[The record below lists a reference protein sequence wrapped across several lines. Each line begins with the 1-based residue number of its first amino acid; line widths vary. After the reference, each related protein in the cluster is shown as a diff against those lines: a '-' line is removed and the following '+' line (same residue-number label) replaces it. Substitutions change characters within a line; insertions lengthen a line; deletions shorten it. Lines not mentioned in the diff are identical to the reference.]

1 MPSLIFLIPVL
12 SSTMVP
18 VARTVV
24 VILETFLLE
33 EIDLFVLEEKT
44 LLLLARDADKDMDK
58 TEEAILM
65 MCYQFYLHCCV
76 WLRLLWGSSSARV
89 QRKRVKLTSLSS
101 SEREKKVKIRE
112 ILFSFGEEDIFFSF
126 SLSLKKKQENQHEAN
141 LLQLN
146 CDKAKQILGWSPRW
160 DSKKTIYST
169 AKWYKVYLDGGDI
182 ESCTKEQI
190 YDFYQELR
198 WLMGLLLHR

>member
-44 LLLLARDADKDMDK
+44 LLLPARDADKDMDK

-65 MCYQFYLHCCV
+65 YQFYLRCCV
-76 WLRLLWGSSSARV
+76 LRVITMRKFFCARSKKKGEIDV
-89 QRKRVKLTSLSS
+89 TLVSQKGK
-101 SEREKKVKIRE
+101 KKVKIPE
-112 ILFSFGEEDIFFSF
+112 ILFSFGPRGDLFFLSTRKEKDKKRRKQRREEKQILFLKRIRYISSQITTLIIIIIIIIIFSF
-126 SLSLKKKQENQHEAN
+126 SLSLS
-141 LLQLN
+141 LL
-146 CDKAKQILGWSPRW
+146 S
-160 DSKKTIYST
+160 IYYFS
-169 AKWYKVYLDGGDI
+169 
-182 ESCTKEQI
+182 
-190 YDFYQELR
+190 
-198 WLMGLLLHR
+198 

>member
-44 LLLLARDADKDMDK
+44 LFLPARDADKDMDK

-65 MCYQFYLHCCV
+65 YQFYLRCCV
-76 WLRLLWGSSSARV
+76 LCVITVRKFFCARSKKKEEIDVTLLPQKG
-89 QRKRVKLTSLSS
+89 K
-101 SEREKKVKIRE
+101 KKVKIPE
-112 ILFSFGEEDIFFSF
+112 ILFSFGPRGDLFFLNKKRKGQKEEKTVEEEEKQILFLKRIRYISSQITTLIIIIIIIIIIFSF
-126 SLSLKKKQENQHEAN
+126 SLSLS
-141 LLQLN
+141 LL
-146 CDKAKQILGWSPRW
+146 S
-160 DSKKTIYST
+160 IYYFS
-169 AKWYKVYLDGGDI
+169 
-182 ESCTKEQI
+182 
-190 YDFYQELR
+190 
-198 WLMGLLLHR
+198 

>member
-33 EIDLFVLEEKT
+33 IDLFVLEEKT

-65 MCYQFYLHCCV
+65 YQFYLRCLCV
-76 WLRLLWGSSSARV
+76 LCVITMRKSFCARSKKKGWNWRHSPLPLP
-89 QRKRVKLTSLSS
+89 QKGKKKGENAEILSS
-101 SEREKKVKIRE
+101 PLGPKRRSFFPSLKKQEKLVLEKREKGPPAEKTKREGRKLFLKRIRY
-112 ILFSFGEEDIFFSF
+112 ISSQITTLIIIIIIFSF
-126 SLSLKKKQENQHEAN
+126 SLSLPTKY
-141 LLQLN
+141 
-146 CDKAKQILGWSPRW
+146 IL
-160 DSKKTIYST
+160 
-169 AKWYKVYLDGGDI
+169 
-182 ESCTKEQI
+182 
-190 YDFYQELR
+190 F
-198 WLMGLLLHR
+198 

>member
-24 VILETFLLE
+24 VILETFLL

-65 MCYQFYLHCCV
+65 MYYQFYLRCV
-76 WLRLLWGSSSARV
+76 LW
-89 QRKRVKLTSLSS
+89 
-101 SEREKKVKIRE
+101 
-112 ILFSFGEEDIFFSF
+112 
-126 SLSLKKKQENQHEAN
+126 
-141 LLQLN
+141 
-146 CDKAKQILGWSPRW
+146 
-160 DSKKTIYST
+160 
-169 AKWYKVYLDGGDI
+169 
-182 ESCTKEQI
+182 
-190 YDFYQELR
+190 
-198 WLMGLLLHR
+198 

>member
-44 LLLLARDADKDMDK
+44 LLLPARDADKDMDK

-65 MCYQFYLHCCV
+65 YQFYLRCCV
-76 WLRLLWGSSSARV
+76 LRVITMRKFFCARSKKKGEIDVTLSPQKGKKRWKFQRFSSLLA
-89 QRKRVKLTSLSS
+89 Q
-101 SEREKKVKIRE
+101 
-112 ILFSFGEEDIFFSF
+112 EEIFFS
-126 SLSLKKKQENQHEAN
+126 SQQEKKRTKGRGENRGG
-141 LLQLN
+141 
-146 CDKAKQILGWSPRW
+146 KK
-160 DSKKTIYST
+160 SKY
-169 AKWYKVYLDGGDI
+169 Y
-182 ESCTKEQI
+182 
-190 YDFYQELR
+190 F
-198 WLMGLLLHR
+198 